1 MNTELIYS
9 DAMKLAELIRTREV
23 SPVEVMKAHLDR
35 IEAVNP
41 RVNAIVTIADSALHV
56 CPRSRSGGITGR

>member
-23 SPVEVMKAHLDR
+23 SGGV
-35 IEAVNP
+35 VN
-41 RVNAIVTIADSALHV
+41 VVLSSSSSTK
-56 CPRSRSGGITGR
+56 